1 MCYSTVKIRKNVSQK
16 EKKIEHINLVYC
28 WGKQFLIYA
37 GWIIEN
43 NLPQIL
49 CVVLEFLSNGEVL
62 NCFSRHIIPKLTDL
76 STVSKK
82 EQIRTVLTC
91 PKLAKWISAISK
103 MNNCSKWPIWNHCIS
118 SHLEA
123 KNINFGQQVNIT
135 GRVPLCTPAQ
145 AVVMSLAH
153 NYMTNLFISSY
164 RGATVIKFGQ

>member
-1 MCYSTVKIRKNVSQK
+1 MFTVEENSSWFT
-16 EKKIEHINLVYC
+16 LVESLKTTC
-28 WGKQFLIYA
+28 
-37 GWIIEN
+37 
-43 NLPQIL
+43 PQIL

-103 MNNCSKWPIWNHCIS
+103 MNNCSKWPIWNYCIS